1 MKKIILVAAILAACF
16 AASAQTPRFIELY
29 ADAIERLAA
38 RKGDKPAPDIET
50 SEFSGRMLQ
59 EIMSA
64 KSKDRNHLVN
74 RIDNIRQIKFLP
86 SDESDLFDRIRAVA
100 EAEPY
105 ERLANLVV
113 DGQSVRIYSAPYK
126 IRRKEFLIFIV
137 KDDKRLV
144 CDIVGDVTLK
154 DVLDLICKSV

>member
-1 MKKIILVAAILAACF
+1 MLRRR
-16 AASAQTPRFIELY
+16 AQTPRFMELY

-38 RKGDKPAPDIET
+38 RAEDKPAPDIET

>member
-1 MKKIILVAAILAACF
+1 
-16 AASAQTPRFIELY
+16 
-29 ADAIERLAA
+29 
-38 RKGDKPAPDIET
+38 
-50 SEFSGRMLQ
+50 MLQ

>member
-1 MKKIILVAAILAACF
+1 MRSSGWPPA
-16 AASAQTPRFIELY
+16 PRTSP
-29 ADAIERLAA
+29 R
-38 RKGDKPAPDIET
+38 PDIET

>member
-1 MKKIILVAAILAACF
+1 MKKIILLAAILTVGLAAR
-16 AASAQTPRFIELY
+16 AQTPRFMELY

>member
-1 MKKIILVAAILAACF
+1 MKKIILLAAILTVGLAAR
-16 AASAQTPRFIELY
+16 AQTPRFMELY

-38 RKGDKPAPDIET
+38 RAEDKPAPDIET

>member
-1 MKKIILVAAILAACF
+1 MR
-16 AASAQTPRFIELY
+16 SSGWP
-29 ADAIERLAA
+29 
-38 RKGDKPAPDIET
+38 PAPRT
-50 SEFSGRMLQ
+50 SPRPISRPPNSR
-59 EIMSA
+59 SA